1 MTHSASTAT
10 LDADRERDLA
20 VEQEINAAFSEA
32 QQDQAIAGYEKYRTF
47 IDNAQW
53 TDIVMK
59 K

>member
-20 VEQEINAAFSEA
+20 VEQEIRFSEA

-47 IDNAQW
+47 IDN
-53 TDIVMK
+53 DIVVIIFFFFYI
-59 K
+59 